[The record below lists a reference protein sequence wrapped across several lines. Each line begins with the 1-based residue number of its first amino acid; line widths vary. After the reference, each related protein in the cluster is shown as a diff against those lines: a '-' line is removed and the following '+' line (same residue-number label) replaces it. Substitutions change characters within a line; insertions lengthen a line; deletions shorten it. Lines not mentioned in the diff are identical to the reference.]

1 MSGNGDRSEQVV
13 TVFAETMRLQPSE
26 RQRFAREKCGTDE
39 DLYHELSEMLE
50 WEERMGGF
58 LRDPVIKHID
68 FDAAE
73 RPFQPG
79 QTVADGRFY
88 IVRFVAAGGMGM
100 VYEAVDTKHDRRVA
114 IKCPKPGFSR
124 LLTPE
129 LVGALRVRHD
139 NICLVNDTHTEK
151 TDSGEVDFL
160 TMEFLDGETL
170 SERLSREG
178 KLQIEEALEIARQLC
193 AGVAAAHGSGIL
205 HKDLKSSNVILTHNK
220 DGSSRAVIT
229 DFGLATEAHL
239 ESELEGG
246 TPAYM
251 APELLNGGPA
261 TKQSDIFA
269 LGVIFYKMVIGQSPF
284 ESDSKQNSSKSGSL
298 AIPSRIRTSSLWPK
312 VNDSRTL
319 VLPRTRVRNLPR
331 RWNRTILRCLEPD
344 PKQRFES
351 ADSVIAALEGEPLPV
366 TYELKRAGRALRR
379 SRETQAILLLI
390 LIVAVSWWFYRYYI
404 QMPQIPA
411 GTKVLVASVA
421 SSEPELSGITVALK
435 GELQQSAHFEVE
447 ADDGV
452 NQVLKQMEK
461 PANTVVNSRT
471 AREIALRCGA
481 ALVIFGVLS
490 RTPQDY
496 VLAMNVER
504 AKSTPLLPAATWSKK
519 FHARDQKELL
529 TQVHSAA
536 LWIRRVAGESEAE
549 IAQQDRPVEDTTTS
563 SWQALQLLEQAN
575 QKHATGD
582 DNAALLLLDEA
593 IQADPQFAMAH
604 MRKADILISQNRSS
618 EGYRE
623 WEQAIK
629 ITGKTE
635 LTSREN
641 FRIKGQYYDDTGDF
655 QSAEKIFHQYVL
667 HYPNDFLAWFYW
679 GNTLKEINRRQE
691 ALLAFKKA
699 ADMEPGS
706 SSAYFQLAL
715 EYLALG
721 DRTSAEANIQK
732 VAMSSPPEW
741 ATWLSAYLALS
752 DGKPSLA
759 IDRALQLRAS
769 PALDWQSQGYLLQA
783 NVLAEMGKRQD
794 AIAVLREG
802 IEFDRQRG
810 RTSDQAQLLVLLA
823 YLLHKAG
830 DTLKASESASV
841 AIELDQSPGIL
852 LQAGIVLARVGE
864 IEAANRVLARLQN
877 QGHWPYAQLASNL
890 LAGEIEQAHGSAS
903 KALMHFRTSSRLAV
917 PWNGRE
923 WLARNLI
930 AANMKTQA
938 KPVVSDLLAVPIPQI
953 YYLQPWPGIW
963 ADSFAE
969 FTAAMDFPGDQF
981 CIYGSRYLALRDNAD
996 PELRASEVS
1005 RIRTHFERLCH

>member
-13 TVFAETMRLQPSE
+13 TLFAETMRLQPSE

-68 FDAAE
+68 FEAAE

-160 TMEFLDGETL
+160 TMEFLDGKTL

-251 APELLNGGPA
+251 TPELLNGGPA

-563 SWQALQLLEQAN
+563 SWQALQLLEQA
-575 QKHATGD
+575 
-582 DNAALLLLDEA
+582 
-593 IQADPQFAMAH
+593 
-604 MRKADILISQNRSS
+604 
-618 EGYRE
+618 
-623 WEQAIK
+623 
-629 ITGKTE
+629 
-635 LTSREN
+635 
-641 FRIKGQYYDDTGDF
+641 
-655 QSAEKIFHQYVL
+655 
-667 HYPNDFLAWFYW
+667 
-679 GNTLKEINRRQE
+679 
-691 ALLAFKKA
+691 
-699 ADMEPGS
+699 
-706 SSAYFQLAL
+706 
-715 EYLALG
+715 
-721 DRTSAEANIQK
+721 
-732 VAMSSPPEW
+732 
-741 ATWLSAYLALS
+741 
-752 DGKPSLA
+752 
-759 IDRALQLRAS
+759 
-769 PALDWQSQGYLLQA
+769 
-783 NVLAEMGKRQD
+783 
-794 AIAVLREG
+794 
-802 IEFDRQRG
+802 
-810 RTSDQAQLLVLLA
+810 
-823 YLLHKAG
+823 
-830 DTLKASESASV
+830 
-841 AIELDQSPGIL
+841 
-852 LQAGIVLARVGE
+852 
-864 IEAANRVLARLQN
+864 
-877 QGHWPYAQLASNL
+877 
-890 LAGEIEQAHGSAS
+890 
-903 KALMHFRTSSRLAV
+903 
-917 PWNGRE
+917 
-923 WLARNLI
+923 
-930 AANMKTQA
+930 
-938 KPVVSDLLAVPIPQI
+938 
-953 YYLQPWPGIW
+953 
-963 ADSFAE
+963 
-969 FTAAMDFPGDQF
+969 
-981 CIYGSRYLALRDNAD
+981 
-996 PELRASEVS
+996 
-1005 RIRTHFERLCH
+1005 